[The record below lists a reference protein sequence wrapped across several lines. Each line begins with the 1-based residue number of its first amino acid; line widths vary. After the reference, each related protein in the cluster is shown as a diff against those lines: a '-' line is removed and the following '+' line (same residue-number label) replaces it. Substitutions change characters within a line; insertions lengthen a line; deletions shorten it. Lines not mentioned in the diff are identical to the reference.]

1 MRTEELPVERAVAE
15 AVRRGADRGVRVVDY
30 ASGCRKQPDTV
41 MRRHIV
47 TMTKQASVDRAL
59 DICRRAGV
67 ALVEVGSH
75 RRPSHREWQGRVYG
89 LDGPVTIE
97 GVHYKGFEE
106 SGAADGLMEPN
117 CGHSVAPYIPG
128 RERRWSETPDEDAGD
143 DPEEAYKRRQRQ
155 RANERRIRDAKREVA
170 ALEAEGLDSARARIR
185 LQRAETAQR
194 NLLADRRTRRRVG
207 REEAYDAKGK
217 RIDIKESV
225 AEEWPRRVKGERNRY
240 TVNRRAVTGPS
251 YAEKYRSSSVPD
263 RAAETLRAE
272 AVRILRE
279 CDGKDYER
287 MVAVSCRTGKR
298 VADTFDHEPVRMR
311 CAFSESGMARVNAE
325 RGGVATLHN
334 HPGSSGPS
342 WADIRSVAT
351 SPNVRAS
358 FIACHDGTVYEVR
371 CDEPGIVGVFDD
383 LREVV
388 KAADQ
393 DVSDDGI
400 IQGRVLELLIRKGE
414 EGKWLSI
421 RKLAG

>member
-117 CGHSVAPYIPG
+117 CRHSVAPYIPG

-155 RANERRIRDAKREVA
+155 RANERRIRDATREVA

-194 NLLADRRTRRRVG
+194 NLLADRRTRRRAG
-207 REEAYDAKGK
+207 REEAYDASGRRINVKGLDRKPVSIREYMEGDDVRRAMDRYGLSRTAVRRSITDGLRSEGVTARDFAAMDGAGRTGLLK
-217 RIDIKESV
+217 RSLMRRDGLLDTLDEMLRGCGGPTTP
-225 AEEWPRRVKGERNRY
+225 PRR
-240 TVNRRAVTGPS
+240 
-251 YAEKYRSSSVPD
+251 
-263 RAAETLRAE
+263 
-272 AVRILRE
+272 
-279 CDGKDYER
+279 
-287 MVAVSCRTGKR
+287 
-298 VADTFDHEPVRMR
+298 
-311 CAFSESGMARVNAE
+311 
-325 RGGVATLHN
+325 
-334 HPGSSGPS
+334 
-342 WADIRSVAT
+342 
-351 SPNVRAS
+351 
-358 FIACHDGTVYEVR
+358 
-371 CDEPGIVGVFDD
+371 
-383 LREVV
+383 
-388 KAADQ
+388 
-393 DVSDDGI
+393 
-400 IQGRVLELLIRKGE
+400 
-414 EGKWLSI
+414 
-421 RKLAG
+421 

>member
-207 REEAYDAKGK
+207 REEAYDASGR
-217 RIDIKESV
+217 RIN
-225 AEEWPRRVKGERNRY
+225 VKGTTARAIRERDER
-240 TVNRRAVTGPS
+240 VNGPLPNTIFKGRQDKHIRGTH
-251 YAEKYRSSSVPD
+251 AFE
-263 RAAETLRAE
+263 
-272 AVRILRE
+272 RE
-279 CDGKDYER
+279 VEN
-287 MVAVSCRTGKR
+287 R
-298 VADTFDHEPVRMR
+298 VANG
-311 CAFSESGMARVNAE
+311 SEYAS
-325 RGGVATLHN
+325 
-334 HPGSSGPS
+334 PS
-342 WADIRSVAT
+342 WIDPSLTYEDLQRLVDEHAGRGIPVAT
-351 SPNVRAS
+351 SSGEWTKKEICRSDRVIGYNVTKDGVEETDTFTIHYS
-358 FIACHDGTVYEVR
+358 KDGTH
-371 CDEPGIVGVFDD
+371 IVPASPSEALNG
-383 LREVV
+383 
-388 KAADQ
+388 
-393 DVSDDGI
+393 S
-400 IQGRVLELLIRKGE
+400 
-414 EGKWLSI
+414 
-421 RKLAG
+421 